1 MFDTVK
7 KTGNGAMAHAALNG
21 PLTAEEVWL
30 GFKPMDFREGGD
42 ILKVT
47 EAYLKEDR
55 REVMVRALT
64 VERGI
69 RRTFYFRV
77 AQKEASLSLTVDS
90 FGSPEQTPGLRRLLA
105 LCAWVILQSDHRM
118 ELGNSDVS
126 DLVRAPEA
134 T

>member
-7 KTGNGAMAHAALNG
+7 ETGDWTLAHASLNG

-30 GFKPMDFREGGD
+30 GFKPMDFREDGD

-77 AQKEASLSLTVDS
+77 AQKDGSLSLTVDS
-90 FGSPEQTPGLRRLLA
+90 FGSPEQTPGLRRLLG
-105 LCAWVILQSDHRM
+105 LCAWIITQSDHRM
-118 ELGNSDVS
+118 ALGNSDVA
-126 DLVRAPEA
+126 DLVRAPEGA
-134 T
+134 